1 MPGTL
6 RQKVLVVVLAL
17 VVAFSAGWKV
27 QGWRLTTKHE
37 KYRREQA
44 EALNEARDL
53 VDRLESLYRKNVASI
68 DARYTKEL
76 KDAQAENDRL
86 RTDLL
91 RGAIRLSIPAKCP
104 AASVSSNTSSTGST
118 DATSRADIDERA
130 AAEIL
135 TLTERGDKAIRQLSA
150 LQEYVRSVCIGGE

>member
-6 RQKVLVVVLAL
+6 RHKALIAALAL
-17 VVAFSAGWKV
+17 VVAFAAGWKV

-37 KYRREQA
+37 QYRREQA

-53 VDRLESLYRKNVASI
+53 VDRLESMYRQDVAAL
-68 DARYTKEL
+68 DASYTKEL
-76 KDAQAENDRL
+76 EDAQAENDRL
-86 RTDLL
+86 RADVL

-104 AASVSSNTSSTGST
+104 TASVPGNTSSTGST
-118 DATSRADIDERA
+118 NATSRADIDERA

-135 TLTERGDKAIRQLSA
+135 ALTERGDKAIRQLNA
-150 LQEYVRSVCIGGE
+150 LQEYVRLVCVGGE